1 MTRVA
6 GLLRDDRG
14 TAIIEFAIVGSA
26 FLALLFGT
34 LQIALVFFAQ
44 QSLETAAFHFT
55 REACWAQAE
64 TFSAELFRSR
74 FSNFVDD
81 QMALHRA
88 ACETRPRIVPRLEA
102 VG

>member
-1 MTRVA
+1 MFFDVPEPEAIAECVRRF
-6 GLLRDDRG
+6 LLQ
-14 TAIIEFAIVGSA
+14 ES
-26 FLALLFGT
+26 
-34 LQIALVFFAQ
+34 
-44 QSLETAAFHFT
+44 HFT